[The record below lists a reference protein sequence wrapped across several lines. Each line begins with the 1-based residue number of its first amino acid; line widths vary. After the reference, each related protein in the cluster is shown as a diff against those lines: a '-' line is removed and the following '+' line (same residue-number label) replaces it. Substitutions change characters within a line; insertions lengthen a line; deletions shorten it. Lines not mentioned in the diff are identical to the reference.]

1 MQSTTNVVMTTNKN
15 GTARPVTIAEVYHT
29 ILPNAL
35 QHALVEAMKD
45 YQEVFLEM
53 EMEIGLNSEMEDI
66 EKYILTSPVYLT
78 EAPADTEA
86 KILMS
91 TQALRRGIFD
101 LITGCMDA
109 LPDIDSELRHEV
121 TGDCHFP
128 MNGHATCENY

>member
-1 MQSTTNVVMTTNKN
+1 MKSTTNVVMTTNKN
-15 GTARPVTIAEVYHT
+15 GTTRPVTIAEVYHT

-45 YQEVFLEM
+45 YQEVFL

-91 TQALRRGIFD
+91 TKTLRMGIID
-101 LITGCMDA
+101 LITGCMDE
-109 LPDIDSELRHEV
+109 LPDIDSALRHEV
-121 TGDCHFP
+121 SGYCHFS
-128 MNGHATCENY
+128 MDGHETCENY